1 MAKVV
6 LRNLERQTLNCE
18 NPLPPPHR
26 GQSEQRS
33 IDNSFNMVKHCNED
47 DNEYACFLAGKD

>member
-18 NPLPPPHR
+18 NPLPLPHA
-26 GQSEQRS
+26 GQFEQRS
-33 IDNSFNMVKHCNED
+33 IDNSFNMVKHCNKD
-47 DNEYACFLAGKD
+47 YNEYACFSAGKD